1 MRRSQYQFHQ
11 RRSLYRFARAD
22 RTSRTHH
29 MIQPT
34 SNYLGYNRTNAV
46 SENLTQKSAAHSSS
60 KSEESPAASDH
71 LSSSN
76 TDALR
81 AALHNTPEV
90 RPEVVARGKAL
101 ATDAAYP
108 PLEIINRLTEMI
120 ISSQDPSEKA
130 S

>member
-1 MRRSQYQFHQ
+1 
-11 RRSLYRFARAD
+11 
-22 RTSRTHH
+22 

-46 SENLTQKSAAHSSS
+46 SENLPQKSAANSSS
-60 KSEESPAASDH
+60 KSDTSSTAASDN

-81 AALHNTPEV
+81 TALNKTPEV

-101 ATDAAYP
+101 ASDAAYP

>member
-1 MRRSQYQFHQ
+1 
-11 RRSLYRFARAD
+11 
-22 RTSRTHH
+22 

-46 SENLTQKSAAHSSS
+46 SENVAPKNIATSNSSS
-60 KSEESPAASDH
+60 NSEASSASSDN

-81 AALHNTPEV
+81 TALNNTPEV
-90 RPEVVARGKAL
+90 RPDVVARGKTL
-101 ATDAAYP
+101 ASMASYP
-108 PLEIINRLTEMI
+108 PLEIINSLARIM

>member
-1 MRRSQYQFHQ
+1 
-11 RRSLYRFARAD
+11 
-22 RTSRTHH
+22 

-34 SNYLGYNRTNAV
+34 SNYLGYSRTNAA
-46 SENLTQKSAAHSSS
+46 SENIVQKHAAHSSS
-60 KSEESPAASDH
+60 NSANSTAASDN

-81 AALHNTPEV
+81 TALNNTPEI
-90 RPEVVARGKAL
+90 RPEVVARGKTL
-101 ATDAAYP
+101 ATDASYP
-108 PLEIINRLTEMI
+108 PLVIINRLTEMI

>member
-1 MRRSQYQFHQ
+1 
-11 RRSLYRFARAD
+11 
-22 RTSRTHH
+22 

-46 SENLTQKSAAHSSS
+46 SENISQKSAANSSS
-60 KSEESPAASDH
+60 HTDKSSPAASDN

-81 AALHNTPEV
+81 TALNNTPEV
-90 RPEVVARGKAL
+90 RPDVVARGKAL
-101 ATDAAYP
+101 AANSSYP

>member
-1 MRRSQYQFHQ
+1 
-11 RRSLYRFARAD
+11 
-22 RTSRTHH
+22 

-34 SNYLGYNRTNAV
+34 SNYLGYNRTNAL
-46 SENLTQKSAAHSSS
+46 SENISQKNASASSS
-60 KSEESPAASDH
+60 SNSETSSSSSDQ

-76 TDALR
+76 TQALR
-81 AALHNTPEV
+81 TALNNTPEI
-90 RPEVVARGKAL
+90 RPEVVARGKTL
-101 ATDAAYP
+101 ASDAAYP

>member
-1 MRRSQYQFHQ
+1 
-11 RRSLYRFARAD
+11 
-22 RTSRTHH
+22 

-34 SNYLGYNRTNAV
+34 SNYLGYNRTNAI
-46 SENLTQKSAAHSSS
+46 SENTVQKHAANSSS
-60 KSEESPAASDH
+60 NSDKSTAASDN

-81 AALHNTPEV
+81 TALNNTPEV

-101 ATDAAYP
+101 ANDAAYP

>member
-1 MRRSQYQFHQ
+1 
-11 RRSLYRFARAD
+11 
-22 RTSRTHH
+22 

-46 SENLTQKSAAHSSS
+46 SENVAQKNAAASNSSSNSDKSAA
-60 KSEESPAASDH
+60 SDN

-81 AALHNTPEV
+81 TALNNTPEV

-101 ATDAAYP
+101 ANDAAYP

>member
-1 MRRSQYQFHQ
+1 
-11 RRSLYRFARAD
+11 
-22 RTSRTHH
+22 
-29 MIQPT
+29 MIHPT
-34 SNYLGYNRTNAV
+34 SNYLGYNRTNAI
-46 SENLTQKSAAHSSS
+46 SENVAQKNAAASNSSS
-60 KSEESPAASDH
+60 NSDQSSAVSDK

-81 AALHNTPEV
+81 TALNNTPEV
-90 RPEVVARGKAL
+90 RPDVVARGKAL
-101 ATDAAYP
+101 AADASYP